1 MNRTPFTRNFG
12 FTPDRIRQMKE
23 NAESNIKTTDKLWW
37 FKQPEN
43 VKNLTIT
50 EPGVYKFDVLQF
62 PLKYSYHPYF
72 AKQKIYDLGEN
83 PVWFDREVRVHSFG
97 AHSSVC
103 KRSFGSSYNP
113 ELKSFESDPVCEF
126 MFTDENREKKL
137 YQKTDKTF
145 NVFVI
150 RLHPNSP
157 LGNTDYEIMTFA
169 STRGIFAKKLYE
181 EYEANVA
188 VNDES
193 ISFYRWD
200 NLGKSIK
207 ARFVE
212 REKNIAGRNV
222 KWIECDKIDFFERPA
237 EISDA
242 EFETIINLNI
252 DDCISEYN
260 ESECNKI
267 VEALKKSETSASF
280 NPEEFEETT
289 SSTEDNVFNEPVSSV
304 MKETESAASSESGTI
319 SDDEW

>member
-12 FTPDRIRQMKE
+12 FTPARLQQMKE
-23 NAESNIKTTDKLWW
+23 NAENNAGTSNRFWW

-43 VKNLTIT
+43 VKNFNIT

-97 AHSSVC
+97 SHSSVC
-103 KRSFGSSYNP
+103 KRSFGTSYNA
-113 ELKSFESDPVCEF
+113 ELKTFENDPVCEF
-126 MFTDENREKKL
+126 MFADENRDKKL

-157 LGNTDYEIMTFA
+157 LGNTGYEIMTFA

-200 NLGKSIK
+200 NLGKSLK

-222 KWIECDKIDFFERPA
+222 KWIECDKIDFFDRPA

-260 ESECNKI
+260 EDACNKI
-267 VEALKKSETSASF
+267 VEALNKSETSVSS
-280 NPEEFEETT
+280 NPEE
-289 SSTEDNVFNEPVSSV
+289 SEDAKADDNTFIEHTPFAL
-304 MKETESAASSESGTI
+304 KETESSADESDTI
-319 SDDEW
+319 GDDEW

>member
-1 MNRTPFTRNFG
+1 M
-12 FTPDRIRQMKE
+12 
-23 NAESNIKTTDKLWW
+23 
-37 FKQPEN
+37 
-43 VKNLTIT
+43 
-50 EPGVYKFDVLQF
+50 
-62 PLKYSYHPYF
+62 F
-72 AKQKIYDLGEN
+72 A
-83 PVWFDREVRVHSFG
+83 
-97 AHSSVC
+97 
-103 KRSFGSSYNP
+103 
-113 ELKSFESDPVCEF
+113 
-126 MFTDENREKKL
+126 DENRDKKL

-157 LGNTDYEIMTFA
+157 LGNTGYEIMTFA

-200 NLGKSIK
+200 NLGKSLK

-222 KWIECDKIDFFERPA
+222 KWIECDKIDFFDRPA

-260 ESECNKI
+260 EDACNKI
-267 VEALKKSETSASF
+267 VEALNKSETSVSS
-280 NPEEFEETT
+280 NPEE
-289 SSTEDNVFNEPVSSV
+289 SEDAKADDNTFIEHTPFAL
-304 MKETESAASSESGTI
+304 KETESSADESDTI
-319 SDDEW
+319 GDDEW

>member
-12 FTPDRIRQMKE
+12 FTPARLQQMKE
-23 NAESNIKTTDKLWW
+23 NAENNTGVSNRFWW

-43 VKNLTIT
+43 VKNFNIT

-97 AHSSVC
+97 SHSSVC
-103 KRSFGSSYNP
+103 KRSFGNSYNA
-113 ELKSFESDPVCEF
+113 ELKTFESDPVCEF
-126 MFTDENREKKL
+126 MFADENRDKKL

-193 ISFYRWD
+193 VSFYRWD
-200 NLGKSIK
+200 TLGKSLK

-212 REKNIAGRNV
+212 REKNIAGRTV
-222 KWIECDKIDFFERPA
+222 KWIECDKIDFFDRPA

-260 ESECNKI
+260 EDACSKI
-267 VEALKKSETSASF
+267 VEALKKSETSVSSS
-280 NPEEFEETT
+280 PEE
-289 SSTEDNVFNEPVSSV
+289 SEDVKSDDNTFNEPAPSV
-304 MKETESAASSESGTI
+304 TRETESSEDESGTI
-319 SDDEW
+319 GDDEW

>member
-23 NAESNIKTTDKLWW
+23 NAENNAGVSNKFWW

-43 VKNLTIT
+43 VKNFNIT

-97 AHSSVC
+97 SHSSVC
-103 KRSFGSSYNP
+103 KRSFGNSYNA
-113 ELKSFESDPVCEF
+113 EFKTFESDPVCEF
-126 MFTDENREKKL
+126 MFAEENKEKKL

-145 NVFVI
+145 NIFVI

-157 LGNTDYEIMTFA
+157 LGNTGYEIMTFA

-200 NLGKSIK
+200 NLGKSLK

-212 REKNIAGRNV
+212 REKNISGRTV
-222 KWIECDKIDFFERPA
+222 KWIECDKIDFFDRPA
-237 EISDA
+237 EISDT

-260 ESECNKI
+260 KDACDKI
-267 VEALKKSETSASF
+267 VEALKKSETSVSS
-280 NPEEFEETT
+280 NPEE
-289 SSTEDNVFNEPVSSV
+289 SEDAKADDNTFIEHTPFAL
-304 MKETESAASSESGTI
+304 KETESSADESDTI
-319 SDDEW
+319 GDDEW

>member
-12 FTPDRIRQMKE
+12 FTPARLQQMKE
-23 NAESNIKTTDKLWW
+23 NAENNAGASNRFWW

-43 VKNLTIT
+43 VKNFNIT

-97 AHSSVC
+97 SHSSVC
-103 KRSFGSSYNP
+103 KRSFGTSYNA
-113 ELKSFESDPVCEF
+113 ELKTFESDPVCEF
-126 MFTDENREKKL
+126 MFADENRDKKL

-200 NLGKSIK
+200 NLGKSLK

-222 KWIECDKIDFFERPA
+222 KWIECDKIDFFDRPA

-260 ESECNKI
+260 EDACSKI
-267 VEALKKSETSASF
+267 VESLKKSETSASSS
-280 NPEEFEETT
+280 PEE
-289 SSTEDNVFNEPVSSV
+289 SEDVKSDDNTFIEHTPFAL
-304 MKETESAASSESGTI
+304 KETESSADESDTI
-319 SDDEW
+319 GDDEW